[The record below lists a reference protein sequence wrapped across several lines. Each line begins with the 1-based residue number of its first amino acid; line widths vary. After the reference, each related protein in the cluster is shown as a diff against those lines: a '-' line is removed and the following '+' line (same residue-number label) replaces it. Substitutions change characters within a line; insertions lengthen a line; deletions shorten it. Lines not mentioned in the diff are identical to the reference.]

1 MGVHVLHISDIH
13 AVADPAALVY
23 GREADANL
31 RRVVDAA
38 QTRRRRFDA
47 VVVTGDVA
55 DDASQGAYQ
64 RVHGLLRPLGDIL
77 RWVPGNHDEP
87 ERMAEVDGDAF
98 TSTTVG
104 PWRVLTFD
112 SRWPGRTPGRATA
125 EAIERLEAE
134 LDESDGSPCVVL
146 VHHPPRPPCE
156 HPDCRISEGL
166 PLLDVLDRHHDVRVV
181 LSGHL
186 HRSFGWVRG
195 GTCWIGAPSTCMQV
209 EHPHHTHT
217 AEPPAAHVMELGD
230 DGSVLV
236 SAFQG

>member
-38 QTRRRRFDA
+38 QTRRPRFDA

-55 DDASQGAYQ
+55 DDASPRAYR
-64 RVHGLLRPLGDIL
+64 RVHGLLRPLGDSL

-87 ERMAEVDGDAF
+87 ERMAEVDGDAL

-112 SRWPGRTPGRATA
+112 SRRPGRTPGRATA
-125 EAIERLEAE
+125 EAIERLDAE
-134 LDESDGSPCVVL
+134 LDESDGSPCVVM
-146 VHHPPRPPCE
+146 VHHPP
-156 HPDCRISEGL
+156 
-166 PLLDVLDRHHDVRVV
+166 
-181 LSGHL
+181 
-186 HRSFGWVRG
+186 
-195 GTCWIGAPSTCMQV
+195 
-209 EHPHHTHT
+209 
-217 AEPPAAHVMELGD
+217 
-230 DGSVLV
+230 VLV

>member
-38 QTRRRRFDA
+38 QTRRPRF
-47 VVVTGDVA
+47 
-55 DDASQGAYQ
+55 
-64 RVHGLLRPLGDIL
+64 
-77 RWVPGNHDEP
+77 
-87 ERMAEVDGDAF
+87 
-98 TSTTVG
+98 
-104 PWRVLTFD
+104 
-112 SRWPGRTPGRATA
+112 
-125 EAIERLEAE
+125 
-134 LDESDGSPCVVL
+134 DGSPCVML

-156 HPDCRISEGL
+156 HPDCRISEGQ

-186 HRSFGWVRG
+186 HRSFGWLRG
-195 GTCWIGAPSTCMQV
+195 GTCWIGAPSTCMQI
-209 EHPHHTHT
+209 EHPHHIHT